1 MSGKLIMNALVMYDH
16 QTDTLWSQF
25 LGKGVE
31 GPLAG
36 KSLDLTPL
44 IHSTWE
50 AWKAAHPETLVLD
63 KRGRYKGDRYEGY
76 YSSSEPGVIGERIED
91 DRLHTKALVVGVN
104 LGGVSKA
111 YPIGTLAKQGVVNDK
126 IGGVD
131 VVVVFDRSS
140 STGVMYESRA
150 GDHHFTFEAF
160 GEENG
165 LRSMLRDHETS
176 TIWKAFT
183 GVATDGPLAG
193 TRLKRVPSHLS
204 FWFAWT
210 DWNPETKLYTGGG

>member
-1 MSGKLIMNALVMYDH
+1 MNALVMYDH

-36 KSLDLTPL
+36 KTLDLTPL
-44 IHSTWE
+44 IHTNWD

-63 KRGRYKGDRYEGY
+63 KRGRYQGDRYEGY
-76 YSSSEPGVIGERIED
+76 YASSEPGVIGERVED

-104 LGGVSKA
+104 LAGNSKA
-111 YPIGTLAKQGVVNDK
+111 YPIGTLAKQGVVNDEV
-126 IGGVD
+126 GGVS

-140 STGVMYESRA
+140 NTGVIYESRV

-165 LRSMLRDHETS
+165 LGSMLRDRETG
-176 TIWKAFT
+176 TIWEAFT
-183 GVATDGPLAG
+183 GLATDGPHAG
-193 TRLKRVPSHLS
+193 MKLERVPSHLS
-204 FWFAWT
+204 F
-210 DWNPETKLYTGGG
+210 